1 MFALH
6 QPRPRCVASQE
17 STHDVNNGSPKSPG
31 ISRERPAVSGQVMTI
46 VTVRKNSSAPPER
59 IARRRPCGSRRRSS
73 ITVADYSD
81 RMSLRMFGITVA
93 VVTLLGSAS
102 PRAFRAPQVGARSI
116 GGLLDTLDRVRAVR
130 ETAISPDGRRVAWVE
145 DVSAGAQT
153 SAIQVR
159 TIGAAA
165 GDVRRVT
172 ASAVGGGKWYR
183 GTARASCI

>member
-1 MFALH
+1 
-6 QPRPRCVASQE
+6 
-17 STHDVNNGSPKSPG
+17 
-31 ISRERPAVSGQVMTI
+31 
-46 VTVRKNSSAPPER
+46 
-59 IARRRPCGSRRRSS
+59 
-73 ITVADYSD
+73 
-81 RMSLRMFGITVA
+81 MFGITVA

-172 ASAVGGGKWYR
+172 ARPPVANVGSGAVLADPVRRIAAVPYR
-183 GTARASCI
+183 QLPGFAAEVGRS